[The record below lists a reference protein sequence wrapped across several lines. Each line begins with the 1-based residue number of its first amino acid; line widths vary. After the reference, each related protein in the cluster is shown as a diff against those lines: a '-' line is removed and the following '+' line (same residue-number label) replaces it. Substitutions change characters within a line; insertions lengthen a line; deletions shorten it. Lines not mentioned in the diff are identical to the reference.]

1 MKPLILAVDPG
12 KDKTGVAL
20 VDTDGRIE
28 AFTVILMQNF
38 KESFAAFVKDRTIER
53 CILGNGT
60 TSPAMKQYLESTYP
74 EWPLTVID
82 EAYSTDEARHL
93 YWQLYPPKGLKKLL
107 PLSLLTPPGNM
118 DGLAA
123 VVLARRYL
131 KAASHKTV
139 EK

>member
-1 MKPLILAVDPG
+1 MEPLILAVDPG

-20 VDTDGRIE
+20 VDREGRIE

-38 KESFAAFVKDRTIER
+38 DQEFAAFVKDRPIEQ
-53 CILGNGT
+53 CVLGNGT
-60 TSPAMKQYLESTYP
+60 TSAAMKQYLLTTHP

-82 EAYSTDEARHL
+82 EAFSTDEARHL
-93 YWQLYPPKGLKKLL
+93 YWELYPPKGLKKLL

-131 KAASHKTV
+131 KAAGHKTV
-139 EK
+139 